1 MSRSILGNEFNRVT
15 IQEADDYFS
24 EQYIFKNREDAAKR
38 LADKLKFLV
47 KPASKLIILAIPR
60 GGVVTGDVIA
70 SSLGAKLD
78 IVVLTVRYRIQ
89 PRYQVINYSLLAA
102 TGNMH

>member
-1 MSRSILGNEFNRVT
+1 LGNEFNRVT

-60 GGVVTGDVIA
+60 GGVVTGDEVA
-70 SSLGAKLD
+70 SRLGAKLD
-78 IVVLTVRYRIQ
+78 IVVSRKIGAPY
-89 PRYQVINYSLLAA
+89 NSELAIGA
-102 TGNMH
+102 VMRKTRV